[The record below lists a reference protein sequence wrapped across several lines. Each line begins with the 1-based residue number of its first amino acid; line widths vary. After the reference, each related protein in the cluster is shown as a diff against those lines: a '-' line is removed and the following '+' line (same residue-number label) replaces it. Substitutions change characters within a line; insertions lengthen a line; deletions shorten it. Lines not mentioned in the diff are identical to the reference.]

1 MPNISGSFASATI
14 ASATPRT
21 LRHCYATHLIER
33 GTSTRVVQVLLGHAD
48 VHTTETYTHVS
59 PATMGNTIGPIEH
72 VLSAVT
78 TPLR

>member
-1 MPNISGSFASATI
+1 
-14 ASATPRT
+14 
-21 LRHCYATHLIER
+21 
-33 GTSTRVVQVLLGHAD
+33 VVQVLLGHAD